1 VILKES
7 GVGIPNLLVVLFS
20 PQPVILLSGAPPTA
34 DVSGDRLGSVITG
47 QDGSFALSYDD
58 ADFRIVNPQEQ
69 RPDLHL
75 SVFAPEEPD
84 SVPSELVVFSSI
96 LPRQLG
102 ARREQYIVCLTTAQL
117 EKAGIPVPSAVLED
131 FEPSGNIVARLHQLA
146 ARQNEIIDGG
156 FGAAKTLVDTHR
168 TRIATFHQT
177 FKPALLTALSRLPTS
192 PLNPGRFV
200 APGESVFSKAE
211 ATTRCGS

>member
-34 DVSGDRLGSVITG
+34 DVSDDRLGSVITG

-102 ARREQYIVCLTTAQL
+102 ARTE
-117 EKAGIPVPSAVLED
+117 
-131 FEPSGNIVARLHQLA
+131 
-146 ARQNEIIDGG
+146 
-156 FGAAKTLVDTHR
+156 
-168 TRIATFHQT
+168 
-177 FKPALLTALSRLPTS
+177 
-192 PLNPGRFV
+192 
-200 APGESVFSKAE
+200 
-211 ATTRCGS
+211 